1 MIKQTPSPLRIA
13 AMAGFALSCFGLLLW
28 LWLSFGGSV
37 PLRAEGY
44 RFTVAIPEAAT
55 LAKEADVRLA
65 GVNVGKVKDK
75 RLAERGWRT
84 LVTIELDPR
93 YAPIPR
99 DTRAILRQKS
109 LLGESYVA
117 LSPGNGS
124 SGDLEDGGR
133 LPGSQV
139 EPTVELEEIFSAF
152 DRPTREAYR
161 DWVAELRRASSGR
174 AAESLN
180 DALGNLAPFSVDGA
194 ELLRTLDQQRWAV
207 RGLVRNTGEVFGAI
221 NEREGALR
229 RLIVGANQVF
239 KATASRDEALAETFE
254 VFPTF
259 LDESK
264 ATLARLERFSRDTH
278 PLVNDLKAPADD
290 LGPTLR
296 DLGGL
301 APDLEGLFRDLP
313 PLIRTSRATVP
324 RLRGVVRGA
333 EPVLEALRPFL
344 DELNPILAYFNFNR
358 EVITTFMAS
367 PASALAGHEPFGDLI
382 PRNHYLPQIAA
393 IDGRSFERYT
403 RRPPYDRGNAYI
415 APNAYARA
423 APLGAVE
430 TFGSCA
436 NTGRGEVRD
445 PQDAGGPGT
454 HAAPPCFVQPP
465 SLLDGQRFPLLDSG
479 QAPPTP
485 APQGRAGR
493 EPARP

>member
-1 MIKQTPSPLRIA
+1 MIKQSPSPLRLA
-13 AMAGFALSCFGLLLW
+13 AMALFTLSCIGLLMW
-28 LWLSFGGSV
+28 LWLSFGGPI
-37 PLRAEGY
+37 PLRSEGY
-44 RFTVAIPEAAT
+44 RFTVAMPEAAT

-75 RLAERGWRT
+75 QLDKRGWRT

-93 YAPIPR
+93 YAPIPE
-99 DTRAILRQKS
+99 DTQAILRQKS
-109 LLGESYVA
+109 LLGETYVA
-117 LSPGNGS
+117 LSPGNES
-124 SGDLEDGGR
+124 SGDLDDGAR
-133 LPGSQV
+133 LADSQV
-139 EPTVELEEIFSAF
+139 EPTVELDEIFSAF
-152 DRPTREAYR
+152 DRPTRQAFR

-194 ELLRTLDQQRWAV
+194 KLLRTLDEQERAV
-207 RGLVRNTGEVFGAI
+207 HGLVRNTGEVFGAI

-229 RLIVGANQVF
+229 RLIVSANDVF
-239 KATASRDEALAETFE
+239 EATASRDEALAETFQ

-264 ATLARLERFSRDTH
+264 ATLARLGRFSRDTH
-278 PLVNDLKAPADD
+278 PLVNDLKGPADD

-296 DLGGL
+296 DLGDL

-313 PLIRTSRATVP
+313 PLIRTSRTTVP
-324 RLRGVVRGA
+324 RLRGVLRGA
-333 EPVLEALRPFL
+333 EPVLAALGPFL
-344 DELNPILAYFNFNR
+344 DELNPILSYFNFNQ

-403 RRPPYDRGNAYI
+403 SRPPYDRGNAYI

-423 APLGAVE
+423 EALGAVE

-445 PQDAGGPGT
+445 PQDAGRPGT
-454 HAAPPCFVQPP
+454 HAAPPCFVQPR
-465 SLLDGQRFPLLDSG
+465 SLLNGRQFPLLGSG
-479 QAPPTP
+479 KAPRTP
-485 APQGRAGR
+485 APQGRTGR
-493 EPARP
+493 EPAQP

>member
-28 LWLSFGGSV
+28 LWLSFGGSI

-75 RLAERGWRT
+75 RLDERGWRT

-117 LSPGNGS
+117 LSPGTGS
-124 SGDLEDGGR
+124 SGELEDGGR

-139 EPTVELEEIFSAF
+139 EPTVELDEIFSAF

-161 DWVAELRRASSGR
+161 DWVAELRRASSGE

-194 ELLRTLDQQRWAV
+194 ELLGTLDEQRRAV

-229 RLIVGANQVF
+229 SLIVSSNQVF
-239 KATASRDEALAETFE
+239 DATASRDEALAETLE

-278 PLVNDLKAPADD
+278 PLVNALKAPADD

-296 DLGGL
+296 DLRGL

-313 PLIRTSRATVP
+313 PLIRTSRTTVP
-324 RLRGVVRGA
+324 RLREVLRGA

-430 TFGSCA
+430 TFGSCD
-436 NTGRGEVRD
+436 NTGTGEVRD

-465 SLLDGQRFPLLDSG
+465 SLLDGQRFPLLESG
-479 QAPPTP
+479 EAPSTP

>member
-1 MIKQTPSPLRIA
+1 MIKQTPSPLRISA
-13 AMAGFALSCFGLLLW
+13 LALFALSCFGLLMW
-28 LWLSFGGSV
+28 LWLSFGGSI

-44 RFTVAIPEAAT
+44 RFTVAMPEAAA
-55 LAKEADVRLA
+55 LAEEADVRLA
-65 GVNVGKVKDK
+65 GVNVGKVKDRQLEK
-75 RLAERGWRT
+75 RGWRT

-93 YAPIPR
+93 YAPIPK

-109 LLGESYVA
+109 LLGETYIA
-117 LSPGNGS
+117 LSPGHES
-124 SGDLEDGGR
+124 SGELDDGAR
-133 LPGSQV
+133 LPNSQV
-139 EPTVELEEIFSAF
+139 EPTVELDEIFSAF
-152 DRPTREAYR
+152 DRPTREAFR
-161 DWVAELRRASSGR
+161 EWVAELRRASSGR
-174 AAESLN
+174 AAQSLN

-194 ELLRTLDQQRWAV
+194 ELLRILDQQERAV
-207 RGLVRNTGEVFGAI
+207 HGLVRNTGEVFEAI

-229 RLIVGANQVF
+229 RLIVSANDLF
-239 KATASRDEALAETFE
+239 EATASRDEALAETFR

-278 PLVNDLKAPADD
+278 PLVNDLKGPADD
-290 LGPTLR
+290 LGPTVR
-296 DLGGL
+296 DVGEL
-301 APDLEGLFRDLP
+301 APDLQGLFRDLP
-313 PLIRTSRATVP
+313 PLIRTSRTTVP
-324 RLRGVVRGA
+324 QLGRVLQGA
-333 EPVLEALRPFL
+333 EPVLEALGPFL
-344 DELNPILAYFNFNR
+344 DELNPILSYFNFNQ

-423 APLGAVE
+423 ATLGVVE

-436 NTGRGEVRD
+436 NTGSGEVRD
-445 PQDAGGPGT
+445 PQPAGGPGT

-465 SLLDGQRFPLLDSG
+465 SLLGGRYFPLLRSG
-479 QAPPTP
+479 EAPHTP
-485 APQGRAGR
+485 APRGRAGR
-493 EPARP
+493 EPAQP

>member
-1 MIKQTPSPLRIA
+1 MIKQPPTPLRVA
-13 AMAGFALSCFGLLLW
+13 AMAVFALSCFGLLMW
-28 LWLSFGGSV
+28 LWLSFGGAI
-37 PLRAEGY
+37 PLRSEGY
-44 RFTVAIPEAAT
+44 RFTVAMPEAAT

-75 RLAERGWRT
+75 QLDERGRRT

-93 YAPIPR
+93 YAPIPQ

-109 LLGESYVA
+109 LLGETYVA
-117 LSPGNGS
+117 LSPGNES
-124 SGDLEDGGR
+124 SGDLDDGAQ
-133 LPGSQV
+133 LPSSQV
-139 EPTVELEEIFSAF
+139 EPTVELDEIFSAF
-152 DRPTREAYR
+152 DRPTRQAFR
-161 DWVAELRRASSGR
+161 DWVAELRLASSGR

-194 ELLRTLDQQRWAV
+194 ELLRTLDDQKRAV

-221 NEREGALR
+221 NERDGALR
-229 RLIVGANQVF
+229 RLIVSANDVF
-239 KATASRDEALAETFE
+239 EATASRDEALAETFQ

-264 ATLARLERFSRDTH
+264 VTLARLERFSRDTH
-278 PLVNDLKAPADD
+278 PLVNDLKEPADD

-296 DLGGL
+296 DLGEL

-313 PLIRTSRATVP
+313 PLIRASRTTVP
-324 RLRGVVRGA
+324 QLRGVVRGA
-333 EPVLEALRPFL
+333 EPVLEALGPFL
-344 DELNPILAYFNFNR
+344 DELNPILSYFNFNQ

-423 APLGAVE
+423 AALGAVE

-465 SLLDGQRFPLLDSG
+465 SLLNGQHFPLLGSG
-479 QAPPTP
+479 EAPRTP
-485 APQGRAGR
+485 PPQGRAGR

>member
-1 MIKQTPSPLRIA
+1 VIKQSPSPLRVA
-13 AMAGFALSCFGLLLW
+13 AMAVFTLSCFGLLMW
-28 LWLSFGGSV
+28 LWLSFGGSI

-44 RFTVAIPEAAT
+44 RFTVAMPEAAT

-75 RLAERGWRT
+75 RLERRGWRT

-109 LLGESYVA
+109 LLGETYVA
-117 LSPGNGS
+117 LSAGRES
-124 SGDLEDGGR
+124 SRDLDDGGR
-133 LPGSQV
+133 LPDSQV

-152 DRPTREAYR
+152 DRPTRKAFR
-161 DWVAELRRASSGR
+161 DWVAELRRASSGQ

-194 ELLRTLDQQRWAV
+194 VLLRTLDEQRRAV

-229 RLIVGANQVF
+229 RLIVSANDVF
-239 KATASRDEALAETFE
+239 EATASRDEALAETFQ
-254 VFPTF
+254 VLPTF

-278 PLVNDLKAPADD
+278 PLVNDLKGPADD
-290 LGPTLR
+290 LGPTVR
-296 DLGGL
+296 DLGDL

-313 PLIRTSRATVP
+313 PLIRTSRTTVP
-324 RLRGVVRGA
+324 RLSRVLREV
-333 EPVLEALRPFL
+333 EPVLEALGPFL
-344 DELNPILAYFNFNR
+344 DELNPILSHLNFNQ
-358 EVITTFMAS
+358 EVIATFMAG

-382 PRNHYLPQIAA
+382 PRNHYLPQLAA

-403 RRPPYDRGNAYI
+403 RRPPYDRGNGYI

-423 APLGAVE
+423 ETLGAVE
-430 TFGSCA
+430 TFGTCA

-445 PQDAGGPGT
+445 PQPAGGPGT

-465 SLLDGQRFPLLDSG
+465 SLLDGRHFPLLDSG
-479 QAPPTP
+479 EAPRAP
-485 APQGRAGR
+485 APRGRAGR

>member
-1 MIKQTPSPLRIA
+1 VIKQSPSPLRVS
-13 AMAGFALSCFGLLLW
+13 AMAVFALSCFGLLMW
-28 LWLSFGGSV
+28 LWLSFGGAI
-37 PLRAEGY
+37 PLRSEGY
-44 RFTVAIPEAAT
+44 RFTVAMPEAAT

-75 RLAERGWRT
+75 QLDKRGWRT
-84 LVTIELDPR
+84 LVTIELEPR
-93 YAPIPR
+93 YAPIPA

-109 LLGESYVA
+109 LLGETYVA
-117 LSPGNGS
+117 LSPGNES
-124 SGDLEDGGR
+124 AGDLDDGAR
-133 LPGSQV
+133 LKSSQV
-139 EPTVELEEIFSAF
+139 EPTVELDEIFSAF
-152 DRPTREAYR
+152 DRPTRQAFR
-161 DWVAELRRASSGR
+161 DWVAELRRASSGQ

-194 ELLRTLDQQRWAV
+194 ELLRTLDEQGRAV

-221 NEREGALR
+221 NERDGALR
-229 RLIVGANQVF
+229 RLIVSANDVF
-239 KATASRDEALAETFE
+239 EATASRDEALAETLQ

-264 ATLARLERFSRDTH
+264 ATLARLGRFSRDTR
-278 PLVNDLKAPADD
+278 PLVNDLKRPADD
-290 LGPTLR
+290 LAPTLR
-296 DLGGL
+296 DLGDL

-333 EPVLEALRPFL
+333 GPVLEALGPFL
-344 DELNPILAYFNFNR
+344 DELNPILSYLSFNQ
-358 EVITTFMAS
+358 EVIATFMAG

-403 RRPPYDRGNAYI
+403 RRPSYDRGNAYI

-423 APLGAVE
+423 EALGAVE

-436 NTGRGEVRD
+436 GGEVRD
-445 PQDAGGPGT
+445 PQDSGGPGT

-465 SLLDGQRFPLLDSG
+465 SLLNGRHFTLLGSG
-479 QAPPTP
+479 EAPRTP

-493 EPARP
+493 EPAQP

>member
-13 AMAGFALSCFGLLLW
+13 AMAVFALSCFGLLLW
-28 LWLSFGGSV
+28 LWLSFGGSI

-75 RLAERGWRT
+75 RLDKRGWRT

-93 YAPIPR
+93 YAPLPR

-109 LLGESYVA
+109 LLGESYIA
-117 LSPGNGS
+117 LSPGTKS
-124 SGDLEDGGR
+124 SGDLDDGGR

-139 EPTVELEEIFSAF
+139 EPTVELDEIFSAF

-161 DWVAELRRASSGR
+161 DWVAELRRASSGQ

-180 DALGNLAPFSVDGA
+180 DALGNLAPFAVDGA
-194 ELLRTLDQQRWAV
+194 ELLRTLDEQRRAV

-221 NEREGALR
+221 NEREDALR
-229 RLIVGANQVF
+229 RLIVSANQVF
-239 KATASRDEALAETFE
+239 EATASRDEALAETFR

-296 DLGGL
+296 DLREL
-301 APDLEGLFRDLP
+301 APDLEGLFHDLP
-313 PLIRTSRATVP
+313 PLIRTSRTTVP

-436 NTGRGEVRD
+436 NTGSGEVRD

-465 SLLDGQRFPLLDSG
+465 SLLDGQRFPLLGSG
-479 QAPPTP
+479 QAPRTP